1 LVSAETPLRVLPIKE
16 RFERLEVSDLSYRYA
31 GTAQGVGHVTLQV
44 ERGQFVV
51 ITGRIG
57 SGKTTLLRTLL
68 GLLPKQEG
76 ELRWNGEL
84 VANPTAFFG
93 PPRSAYTGQT
103 PNLFSATLR
112 ENITLGLPLDESEIQ
127 QAIHTAVLERDV
139 ETLVDGL
146 ETVLGPKGMKLSGG
160 QIQRTAAARM
170 FARTSELLVFDDL
183 SSALDVETERHLWQ
197 RICADKQCTCLV
209 VSHRKEALHR
219 ADHILVLKDGQ
230 MEAEGTL
237 AELLA
242 ECEEMRNLWAGKV

>member
-1 LVSAETPLRVLPIKE
+1 M
-16 RFERLEVSDLSYRYA
+16 
-31 GTAQGVGHVTLQV
+31 
-44 ERGQFVV
+44 
-51 ITGRIG
+51 
-57 SGKTTLLRTLL
+57 
-68 GLLPKQEG
+68 
-76 ELRWNGEL
+76 
-84 VANPTAFFG
+84 
-93 PPRSAYTGQT
+93 
-103 PNLFSATLR
+103 R
-112 ENITLGLPLDESEIQ
+112 ENITLGLPLAESEIQ

-170 FARTSELLVFDDL
+170 FARASELLVFDDL
-183 SSALDVETERHLWQ
+183 SSALDVETERHFWQ